1 MGVCVRKWSRR
12 LRLSAIAALACVLLA
27 ALAAWGLL
35 RASLP
40 RLDGETTLAG
50 LAAPVQVRRDALG
63 VVTIDAASEPD
74 ALRALGYVHAQERYF
89 EMDLLR
95 RTAAGE
101 LSALFGPVALDVD
114 RRHRVH
120 RMRARVAA
128 RLDAIAGARRPL
140 LDAYAEGVNAG
151 LSALRVRPW
160 PYLLLRQRPQPWH
173 PEDTA
178 LAGYA
183 MYFDLQDA
191 SNARELA
198 MWTLR
203 PHLPEA
209 VYALLAHPGSD
220 WDAPLAGEP
229 FGDAMLPG
237 ADEVDLRRLPAPA
250 VSNTAAEG
258 DGGRRAQGM
267 APGSQASRVPAQAPL
282 AARQAGAGN
291 GPFAFTL
298 PPSAAGDL
306 RPGSNNFAVSG
317 ALTADGRAIVADDMH
332 LGLRAPNIWF
342 RARLRWPDARA
353 PGGRVDV
360 QGLTLPGLP
369 AIVAG
374 SNGHVA
380 WGYTNSYA
388 DTLDWAL
395 ERPCAA
401 EAAPGC
407 SPATV
412 HAEPIA
418 VAGVEPV
425 PFEVHETQWGPVLHT
440 RPDGQVLSL
449 RWTAHLPGSLDLG
462 LMQFAYAGSV
472 DDVLAQADRAAIPTQ
487 NLVVGD
493 AGGGTAWRLLGP
505 LPARD
510 GDCRPRFPADAH
522 APQPAAAGVP
532 DATPARAAVDR
543 PPPSDAAPP
552 CAPWPNAADATPVV
566 RSPAADRLWTANARV
581 VSGEALARIGD
592 GGYALGARQRQIRDR
607 LRERQRFSEADL
619 LAIQLDDRALLMA
632 RWRDLLRS
640 LASEQG
646 APAPLRALA
655 DATADW
661 TGRASVD
668 SAGYRIVRAWRQAV
682 HARLLDGLTAPAR
695 ASLGDDF
702 VMPDLPQFEGVAW
715 PLVEQRPAHLLPRAF
730 DSWPALF
737 ADAAREVH
745 DELSA
750 AGPLQARTWG
760 ERNTAAICHPL
771 AGAVPF
777 GKRLLC
783 MPADR
788 LPGDAMMPRVQGP
801 SFGASQ
807 RMVVAPGREADGILH
822 MPGGQSGHPLS
833 PFWGAGHDDWVHGR
847 ASPFLPGAA
856 RHALVLQP

>member
-1 MGVCVRKWSRR
+1 MRKWSRR
-12 LRLSAIAALACVLLA
+12 LLRSVIAGLACVVLL

-35 RASLP
+35 RGSLP
-40 RLDGETTLAG
+40 RLDGEAALAG
-50 LAAPVQVRRDALG
+50 LSAPAQIRRDALG
-63 VVTIDAASEPD
+63 VVTIEAASERD
-74 ALRALGYVHAQERYF
+74 AMRALGYVHAQERYF

-101 LSALFGPVALDVD
+101 LSALFGPMALDVD
-114 RRHRVH
+114 RHHRVH
-120 RMRARVAA
+120 RMRARVDA
-128 RLDAIAGARRPL
+128 RLDAIAGGQRPL

-160 PYLLLRQRPQPWH
+160 PYLLLRQRPQPWR
-173 PEDTA
+173 PADTA

-191 SNARELA
+191 TNARELA
-198 MWTLR
+198 MWTLE
-203 PHLPEA
+203 PHLPEPL
-209 VYALLAHPGSD
+209 YALLAHPGSD
-220 WDAPLAGEP
+220 WDAPLTGEP
-229 FGDAMLPG
+229 FGDAVLPG
-237 ADEVDLRRLPAPA
+237 ADEVDLRRLPAPQA
-250 VSNTAAEG
+250 RDGAARAG
-258 DGGRRAQGM
+258 D
-267 APGSQASRVPAQAPL
+267 ASRDDAFATRLQPSSNVTAPPL
-282 AARQAGAGN
+282 AATQAEAGN
-291 GPFAFTL
+291 GPFAAA
-298 PPSAAGDL
+298 PSSPARSDL

-332 LGLRAPNIWF
+332 LGLRAPNLWF

-395 ERPCAA
+395 ERPCTAA
-401 EAAPGC
+401 GAGAGC
-407 SPATV
+407 SPVTV
-412 HAEPIA
+412 HAEAIA
-418 VAGVEPV
+418 VAGADSV
-425 PFEVHETQWGPVLHT
+425 PFEVRETSWGPVLHD

-449 RWTAHLPGSLDLG
+449 RWTAHLPRSLDLG
-462 LMQFAYAGSV
+462 LMQFAYAASV

-493 AGGGTAWRLLGP
+493 ADGDIAWRLLGP
-505 LPARD
+505 VPARSGDCRRRLPARMND
-510 GDCRPRFPADAH
+510 TDMPAPGTRTSTDAE
-522 APQPAAAGVP
+522 PPSG
-532 DATPARAAVDR
+532 ARARGTIA
-543 PPPSDAAPP
+543 PS
-552 CAPWPNAADATPVV
+552 CAPWANVTDAAPVV
-566 RSPAADRLWTANARV
+566 RSPDADRLWTANARV
-581 VSGEALARIGD
+581 VSGETLSRIGD
-592 GGYALGARQRQIRDR
+592 GGYALGARQRQIRDALQSGR
-607 LRERQRFSEADL
+607 RFTEADL
-619 LAIQLDDRALLMA
+619 LALQLDDRALLMT
-632 RWRDLLRS
+632 RWRDLLVA
-640 LASEQG
+640 LAAADD
-646 APAPLRALA
+646 APPPLRNLA
-655 DATADW
+655 TATADW

-695 ASLGDDF
+695 AALGADF
-702 VMPDLPQFEGVAW
+702 ILPDLPQFEGVAW
-715 PLVEQRPAHLLPRAF
+715 PLVQQRPAHLLPRGF

-737 ADAAREVH
+737 ADAAREVD

-750 AGPLQARTWG
+750 SGPLRARTWG

-771 AGAVPF
+771 AGAVPL

-801 SFGASQ
+801 SFGASE
-807 RMVVAPGREADGILH
+807 RMVVSPGHEGDGILH

-833 PFWGAGHDDWVHGR
+833 PFWGAGHDDWVQGR

-856 RHALVLQP
+856 RHTLVLQP